1 MFRCYICLVLLIM
14 KIRETLLNEYK
25 YSICFRRGDHIEH
38 EKQRNH
44 KIITEDYF
52 LEAMDI
58 YRYIVYV

>member
-1 MFRCYICLVLLIM
+1 MYVQMLHLPCI
-14 KIRETLLNEYK
+14 IRETLLNETK

-44 KIITEDYF
+44 KVITEDYF
-52 LEAMDI
+52 LEAMDM